1 MAFVLA
7 TEVSIL
13 AKKYGL
19 ENLGF
24 LTFTFASPIK
34 SIKEAQRRFNSL
46 NTAVIKGRYK
56 RAIACVERQ
65 QSGRLHFHLLAVMN
79 APIRQGVDFKAFAAG
94 DYKSA
99 GPALRAEWKF
109 WRETCPKFGFGRHE
123 LMPIKSNEEAIG
135 RYVGKYISKHIG
147 HRESWDRGARLVRF
161 LGFGPGERSIYTG
174 FSWITDGAWLWRHKL
189 KAWATRKGFANT
201 DAIKAFYGPR
211 WAWTFKKEITVEPII
226 GEIFPSYSAINRSV
240 TMSDPLVTA
249 QYQAQKVLESK
260 EFVKTYLLK
269 KL

>member
-1 MAFVLA
+1 MAFCLA

-24 LTFTFASPIK
+24 LTFTFADPVK
-34 SIKEAQRRFNSL
+34 CIKEAQRRFHSL
-46 NTAVIKGRYK
+46 NTAVISERYK
-56 RAIACVERQ
+56 RAISCVERQ
-65 QSGRLHFHLLAVMN
+65 GSGRLHFHLLAAVN

-94 DYKSA
+94 DYRSA
-99 GPALRAEWKF
+99 GPELRAEWAF
-109 WRETCPKFGFGRHE
+109 WRKTCPKFGFGRHE

-161 LGFGPGERSIYTG
+161 LGYGPGERSVYTG
-174 FSWITDGAWLWRHKL
+174 FSWNTDGAWIWRHKL

-211 WAWTFKKEITVEPII
+211 WAWTFKEEICSEPIS
-226 GEIFPSYSAINRSV
+226 GEIFPSFSAINRSV
-240 TMSDPLVTA
+240 TMSDPLVIA
-249 QYQAQKVLESK
+249 QYRAQKVLESK
-260 EFVKTYLLK
+260 QFVKTYILK